1 MRQDDPYSYDGV
13 RNPELWYWPF
23 SGRGVLAG
31 RIIDAIG
38 HFLPGTR
45 VNLECCDGIPRYVET
60 YWDQYTPSDDTLMEN
75 FVISD
80 LPAGACRVWS
90 DLFGEVVEEVVEI
103 HPGELSIVVFQAR
116 P

>member
-1 MRQDDPYSYDGV
+1 
-13 RNPELWYWPF
+13 
-23 SGRGVLAG
+23 
-31 RIIDAIG
+31 
-38 HFLPGTR
+38 
-45 VNLECCDGIPRYVET
+45 
-60 YWDQYTPSDDTLMEN
+60 MEN